1 MILALLTQQEK
12 NLDKAQ
18 GLLSWDLS
26 VLCSVRVSVE
36 EGCAALH
43 TVTTPGWEKESW
55 TERVLVLPFPS
66 QAARLT
72 PRTGPAASLCG
83 PCSHSPVLVFQVH
96 AS

>member
-36 EGCAALH
+36 EGCAAL
-43 TVTTPGWEKESW
+43 TRCDNPWVG
-55 TERVLVLPFPS
+55 ERVLDGRSPG
-66 QAARLT
+66 AARGGSLWASQSLPCACLPGSCLLMT
-72 PRTGPAASLCG
+72 PWAVGDP
-83 PCSHSPVLVFQVH
+83 P
-96 AS
+96 

>member
-36 EGCAALH
+36 
-43 TVTTPGWEKESW
+43 
-55 TERVLVLPFPS
+55 
-66 QAARLT
+66 
-72 PRTGPAASLCG
+72 LC
-83 PCSHSPVLVFQVH
+83 CSNTL
-96 AS
+96 